1 MRVTTR
7 HHLLDVPHQAQ
18 ATSTGLVL
26 AQVTQAE
33 AMTLVS
39 DSIAVEE

>member
-7 HHLLDVPHQAQ
+7 HHLLDVPLQAQ
-18 ATSTGLVL
+18 VISTGLVM
-26 AQVTQAE
+26 AQVTRVA

-39 DSIAVEE
+39 GSIAVEE